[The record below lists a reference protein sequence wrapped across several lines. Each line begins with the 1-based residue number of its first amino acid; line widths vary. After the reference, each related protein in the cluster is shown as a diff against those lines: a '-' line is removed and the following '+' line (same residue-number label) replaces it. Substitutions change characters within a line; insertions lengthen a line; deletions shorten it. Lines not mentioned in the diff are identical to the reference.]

1 MGVTQRPDYDS
12 ITQNLQAVQH
22 AITQAARTA
31 ERDPQEIK
39 LLAVSKTFPATAI
52 REAYEAGQ
60 CLFGENYVQEA
71 LLKIE
76 TLGDLPI
83 QWHFI
88 GPIQSNKTRAIA
100 KNFSWVHSVDNL
112 KIAERLSA
120 QRPDNLPSLNVCIQI
135 NTSGE
140 LSKSGIGVEQVAELA
155 RAIAQ
160 LPRINLRG
168 LMTIPAFAASLKMQ
182 RIPFSQLREIRDSL
196 NTQSLALD
204 TLSMGMTHDLH
215 AAVLEGATLVRVGTG
230 IFGKRPF

>member
-1 MGVTQRPDYDS
+1 MTS

-22 AITQAARTA
+22 AITRAARTA
-31 ERDPQEIK
+31 GRDPQEIK
-39 LLAVSKTFPATAI
+39 LLAVSKTFPAAAI
-52 REAYEAGQ
+52 REAYAAGQ
-60 CLFGENYVQEA
+60 CLFGENYAQEA

-88 GPIQSNKTRAIA
+88 GPVQSNKTRAIA

-196 NTQSLALD
+196 NTQGLALD

-215 AAVLEGATLVRVGTG
+215 AAVLEGSTIVRVGTG
-230 IFGKRPF
+230 IFGERNFKDNE

>member
-1 MGVTQRPDYDS
+1 MTS

-22 AITQAARTA
+22 AIAQAARAA

-39 LLAVSKTFPATAI
+39 LLAVSKSFPTSAI
-52 REAYEAGQ
+52 LEAHEAGQ
-60 CLFGENYVQEA
+60 RLFGENYVQES
-71 LLKIE
+71 LPKIE
-76 TLGDLPI
+76 ALSDLPI

-100 KNFSWVHSVDNL
+100 RNFSWVHSVDNL

-120 QRPDNLPSLNVCIQI
+120 QRPDNLPPLNVCIQI

-140 LSKSGIGVEQVAELA
+140 LSKSGVGMGQVAGLA

-160 LPRINLRG
+160 LPRIKLRG
-168 LMTIPAFAASLKMQ
+168 LMSIPAFAANLEMQ
-182 RIPFSQLREIRDSL
+182 RIPFSQLREIKDSL
-196 NTQSLALD
+196 NTLGLTLD

-215 AAVLEGATLVRVGTG
+215 AAVLEGSTMVRVGTG
-230 IFGKRPF
+230 IFGERHFKDRE

>member
-1 MGVTQRPDYDS
+1 MTS
-12 ITQNLQAVQH
+12 IAQNLQAVQH
-22 AITQAARTA
+22 AIAQAARTA
-31 ERDPQEIK
+31 ERDPQKIK
-39 LLAVSKTFPATAI
+39 LLAVSKTFSEAVI

-60 CLFGENYVQEA
+60 RLFGENYVQEA
-71 LLKIE
+71 LPKIDA
-76 TLGDLPI
+76 LRDLSI

-120 QRPDNLPSLNVCIQI
+120 QRPDNLPPLNVCIQI

-140 LSKSGIGVEQVAELA
+140 QTKSGISMEQVAELA

-160 LPRINLRG
+160 LPRIKLRG
-168 LMTIPAFAASLKMQ
+168 LMTIPAFAASLEMQ
-182 RIPFSQLREIRDSL
+182 RIPFAQLREIKDSI
-196 NTQSLALD
+196 NTQGLALD

-215 AAVLEGATLVRVGTG
+215 AAVLEGATIVRVGTG
-230 IFGKRPF
+230 IFGERNYFEGA